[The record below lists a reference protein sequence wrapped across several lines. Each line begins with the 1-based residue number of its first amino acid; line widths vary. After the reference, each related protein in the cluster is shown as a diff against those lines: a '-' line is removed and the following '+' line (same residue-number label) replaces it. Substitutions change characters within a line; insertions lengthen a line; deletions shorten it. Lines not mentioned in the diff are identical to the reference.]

1 MTEAHPTA
9 AATRRHPLVQALARA
24 GFAANGLVHALI
36 GTLVV
41 AIAAGGR
48 GEADQVGALR
58 TVAAVPWGAVVV
70 WAIAIGLWGLALWHL
85 AAGITSRGD
94 GRWGRRASKWS
105 QGIVFAA
112 VGTLAASIAL
122 GAAPDADGTARAAS
136 RGILAMTDGPFVLA
150 AVGVGI
156 AVAGVVFVV
165 MGVRRSFEKR
175 MSIPRSALGTLVRS
189 LGVAGFIAKGA
200 ALGILGVLLLVA
212 AAHADAARAGGL
224 DSAVDG
230 LLTLPAGRAIA
241 VALGIGLVAYGV
253 FCGFRARYARL

>member
-1 MTEAHPTA
+1 MNDARRAA

-24 GFAANGLVHALI
+24 GFAANGVVHALI
-36 GTLVV
+36 GVLVV
-41 AIAAGGR
+41 AISAGGR

-58 TVAAVPWGAVVV
+58 AVAAVPWGAVLV
-70 WAIAIGLWGLALWHL
+70 WAIAVGLWGLALWHL
-85 AAGITSRGD
+85 AAGATSRGD
-94 GRWGRRASKWS
+94 GRWGRRASEWS
-105 QGIVFAA
+105 QGVVFAA

-122 GAAPDADGTARAAS
+122 GAAPDADGSARVAS
-136 RGILAMTDGPFVLA
+136 RGILAMTGGPFVLV

-175 MSIPRSALGTLVRS
+175 MSIPRSAAGAVARALGI
-189 LGVAGFIAKGA
+189 AGFIAKGTT
-200 ALGILGVLLLVA
+200 LGILGVLLIVA
-212 AAHADAARAGGL
+212 AVHTDAARAGGL

-241 VALGIGLVAYGV
+241 TALGVGLMAYGV

>member
-1 MTEAHPTA
+1 VDPPRRRARRTPVTEAHPAA

-58 TVAAVPWGAVVV
+58 TVAAVPWGAVLV

-85 AAGITSRGD
+85 AAGITARGD
-94 GRWGRRASKWS
+94 GRWGGRAWS
-105 QGIVFAA
+105 LRKG
-112 VGTLAASIAL
+112 LAAPPS
-122 GAAPDADGTARAAS
+122 
-136 RGILAMTDGPFVLA
+136 GPRL
-150 AVGVGI
+150 VG
-156 AVAGVVFVV
+156 
-165 MGVRRSFEKR
+165 
-175 MSIPRSALGTLVRS
+175 PPP
-189 LGVAGFIAKGA
+189 GVAGFMARGA

-241 VALGIGLVAYGV
+241 VTLGIGLVAYGV